1 VSATRHQ
8 SSTALVWELPYGRTR
23 ASAFAFQRPC
33 DLGQSPTF
41 FRARPDLRP
50 IFAGRRRHDKRMAM
64 WLAIVAAVGCG
75 LPARLRRENGQ
86 TLAEYGIVISVIA
99 VIVIAAALLL
109 GSSISTL
116 FSSSAPKV

>member
-1 VSATRHQ
+1 
-8 SSTALVWELPYGRTR
+8 
-23 ASAFAFQRPC
+23 
-33 DLGQSPTF
+33 
-41 FRARPDLRP
+41 
-50 IFAGRRRHDKRMAM
+50 M
-64 WLAIVAAVGCG
+64 WLGIVAAVGCG